1 MYKAAGGGGRKTN
14 LLLQFH
20 WQRWYAWIIPFQN

>member
-14 LLLQFH
+14 LLLQFP
-20 WQRWYAWIIPFQN
+20 WQR